1 MNSKSSLFS
10 IQGRLSEFFR
20 IMAAQT
26 LKISISLADSDVQT
40 FLEEEKTNKRKGKP
54 KVTSMVLAMTFLAAE
69 NENRQLTY
77 FSRVPEIFLPSVR
90 NKSKPENF
98 VY

>member
-1 MNSKSSLFS
+1 M
-10 IQGRLSEFFR
+10 SEFFR

-40 FLEEEKTNKRKGKP
+40 FLDEKKKTNKRKGKP
-54 KVTSMVLAMTFLAAE
+54 KVTYSMVLAMTFLAAE

-77 FSRVPEIFLPSVR
+77 FSRVPEIFLPLVR

>member
-1 MNSKSSLFS
+1 
-10 IQGRLSEFFR
+10 
-20 IMAAQT
+20 MAAQT

-54 KVTSMVLAMTFLAAE
+54 KVTYSMVLAMTFLAAE

-77 FSRVPEIFLPSVR
+77 FSRVPEIFLPSAR